1 MPVDALYYNLGH
13 NFYTCIDYIHT
24 KIGFLTPSPLSTC
37 IYMGLTPSPPCGRPH
52 AVRKNDPS
60 LEKKS
65 FGIHK
70 FPQIFYISSTKISDD
85 HFWFFALKF
94 QKFRHS

>member
-1 MPVDALYYNLGH
+1 MYRLHPHENRVFN
-13 NFYTCIDYIHT
+13 
-24 KIGFLTPSPLSTC
+24 PLSPVH
-37 IYMGLTPSPPCGRPH
+37 MHLHGSDPFSPCGRPH